1 MPDLLNVYEFKIE
14 DTLPSCTWIM
24 VGAPGS
30 GKCLAPGTKIMMF
43 DSSIKN
49 VEELNVGDL
58 IMGDDSTPRKI
69 ISTTQGQDMMYTI
82 SSPENESY
90 VVNSEHILCL
100 KKIFYPKINRTI
112 DNNYIVKW
120 MKNNNLFEREFN
132 SLEEAEIL
140 LDCLSDND
148 YTIENI
154 TEVKVTDYL
163 HNFEDYSD
171 YNGYYNIIENSNCEE
186 NIKQPEYLGIAT
198 HYGVSKLF
206 DIVDDTSKIQEDFW
220 LKDSHM
226 NIEKIYHELFI
237 SSLET
242 RKHFLKGFF
251 HCENYDHIDDYYFYT
266 YKNEDLFFLQK
277 ILRISRSAGFPSF
290 IYKKY
295 SYQMFKSYYEIV
307 IKCSSTDFDPCSSTE
322 LIYYIQVNYEGNG
335 NYYGFEIT
343 GNGRFMLGDLT
354 VTHNTTLMENLCYY
368 LKHRYP
374 VARGFVGT
382 DGGYKRF
389 GNIFHP
395 LFMSNYYDEEEEKN
409 HIRRQRICEQEN
421 GKKYLGN
428 YAINILD
435 DISDDPKI
443 YKTKVFRQLFKMGSQ
458 HWHQMCMVG
467 TQYSIDMPPDIRK
480 SVSYVALFYEP
491 EYNERKKLYENF
503 GGLLGTFDEFCEILD
518 QVTEKFTCLIIK
530 KRNPSR
536 NKEENIFYY
545 KLQDLQSKFPN
556 GWRFGCNEYRRWG
569 EQRYNKLYKD
579 VIMI

>member
-1 MPDLLNVYEFKIE
+1 
-14 DTLPSCTWIM
+14 
-24 VGAPGS
+24 
-30 GKCLAPGTKIMMF
+30 
-43 DSSIKN
+43 
-49 VEELNVGDL
+49 
-58 IMGDDSTPRKI
+58 
-69 ISTTQGQDMMYTI
+69 
-82 SSPENESY
+82 
-90 VVNSEHILCL
+90 
-100 KKIFYPKINRTI
+100 
-112 DNNYIVKW
+112 
-120 MKNNNLFEREFN
+120 
-132 SLEEAEIL
+132 
-140 LDCLSDND
+140 
-148 YTIENI
+148 
-154 TEVKVTDYL
+154 
-163 HNFEDYSD
+163 
-171 YNGYYNIIENSNCEE
+171 
-186 NIKQPEYLGIAT
+186 
-198 HYGVSKLF
+198 
-206 DIVDDTSKIQEDFW
+206 
-220 LKDSHM
+220 
-226 NIEKIYHELFI
+226 
-237 SSLET
+237 
-242 RKHFLKGFF
+242 
-251 HCENYDHIDDYYFYT
+251 
-266 YKNEDLFFLQK
+266 
-277 ILRISRSAGFPSF
+277 
-290 IYKKY
+290 
-295 SYQMFKSYYEIV
+295 MFKCYYEIV
-307 IKCSSTDFDPCSSTE
+307 VKTSNEDFGVCPSTE
-322 LIYYIQVNYEGNG
+322 LLYDVQVKYEGNG
-335 NYYGFEIT
+335 VYYGFEIT
-343 GNGRFMLGDLT
+343 GNGRFMLGDLS

-389 GNIFHP
+389 SNIFHP
-395 LFMSNYYDEEEEKN
+395 LYMSNYYDEEEEKN

-421 GKKYLGN
+421 GKKYMGN

-569 EQRYNKLYKD
+569 EQRYNTSYKD
-579 VIMI
+579 VIMF

>member
-1 MPDLLNVYEFKIE
+1 MPDTLNVHEFKIE
-14 DTLPSCTWIM
+14 NTLPSCTWIM

-30 GKCLAPGTKIMMF
+30 GKCLAPGTKILMY
-43 DSSIKN
+43 DHSVKN
-49 VEELNVGDL
+49 VEDIKIGDL
-58 IMGDDSTPRKI
+58 IMGDDTTPRKI
-69 ISTTQGQDMMYTI
+69 LSTCSGNDMMYTI

-100 KKIFYPKINRTI
+100 KKIYYPKVNKV
-112 DNNYIVKW
+112 DNDKFRVSW
-120 MKNNNLFEREFN
+120 MKNNMLFERFFDVF
-132 SLEEAEIL
+132 EEAETV
-140 LDCLSDND
+140 LDCLSEND
-148 YTIENI
+148 YTVENI
-154 TEVKVTDYL
+154 LEIKVCDYL
-163 HNFEDYSD
+163 NNFENYTD
-171 YNGYYNIIENSNCEE
+171 YNGYYNTLENNNEQT
-186 NIKQPEYLGIAT
+186 IKQPYYLGIAVG
-198 HYGVSKLF
+198 YGVSKVF
-206 DIVDDTSKIQEDFW
+206 EIVENTSTIKEDFW
-220 LKDSHM
+220 LQDKYL
-226 NIEKIYHELFI
+226 NNEKIYHELMNQPI
-237 SSLET
+237 KC
-242 RKHFLKGFF
+242 RKEFLKGFF
-251 HCENYDHIDDYYFYT
+251 YSSKFEEIDNYYYYT
-266 YKNEDLFFLQK
+266 YRTEDLFWLYK
-277 ILRISRSAGFPSF
+277 LLRIARSSGIPCF

-295 SYQMFKSYYEIV
+295 SYQMFKCYYELT
-307 IKCSSTDFDPCSSTE
+307 IKTSSIDFKNCPSNE
-322 LIYYIQVNYEGNG
+322 LIYDIQVNYEGNG
-335 NYYGFEIT
+335 VYYGFEIT
-343 GNGRFMLGDLT
+343 GNGRFMLHDLS

-389 GNIFHP
+389 SNIFHP
-395 LFMSNYYDEEEEKN
+395 LYMSNYYNEDEEKR
-409 HIRRQRICEQEN
+409 HIHRQILCEQEN

-443 YKTKVFRQLFKMGSQ
+443 YKTKVFRSLFKMGSQ

-491 EYNERKKLYENF
+491 EHNERKKLYENF

-545 KLQDLQSKFPN
+545 KLQDLQSKFPS

-569 EQRYNKLYKD
+569 EQRYNTSYKD